1 MYNFLNKKIVRRLE
15 MQIGEFAKLCGT
27 KITVLRHYDKE
38 GLLEPD
44 YVDAFTGYRYYS
56 DEQIPVF
63 FRITAL
69 KKAGFSL
76 VEIKKI
82 LASGQTN
89 ESLLGLFEQK
99 QAELARMTADLDEA
113 RKIVTCEKKDFDVIF
128 TEKEGAWEAQ
138 STVFGA
144 HDERKARELMER
156 TICAKKYQR
165 ISSYET
171 RSIPNSNYAYLVC
184 LVVKL
189 NMNAMNVYEHF
200 QLPFENDERIIGKWA
215 LLGEYAV
222 KSDFYEGFPKGGR
235 MISDTLKTLYFLP
248 EGKRCW
254 CYAWTKGKLLWLSD
268 GDSTVNPYTIE
279 MYENAVYMFVE
290 MKSFEYRY
298 GGRPTVLVL
307 RQIDRKAYT
316 AEDIR
321 RKDDVDLPFVPDPS
335 VMGSWRV
342 YDCVRTKEHFDPAHP
357 TMEPFALHTLDF
369 SEDGTAVLIRS
380 SLEKRNAHKEPCR
393 WTAGVVIRGGIVA
406 CAYEIQ
412 RIEGKEYLF
421 MEWKNGDYVYGGC
434 EPWCYVFVKE

>member
-1 MYNFLNKKIVRRLE
+1 
-15 MQIGEFAKLCGT
+15 MQIGEFAKICGT

-56 DEQIPVF
+56 DEQIPIF

-82 LASGQTN
+82 LASEQTN
-89 ESLLGLFEQK
+89 ESLLDLFEKK

-113 RKIVTCEKKDFDVIF
+113 RKIVTCEKKDFDIIF
-128 TEKEGAWEAQ
+128 TEKDGSAEAQ

-165 ISSYET
+165 ISSYEM

-184 LVVKL
+184 RVIKL
-189 NMNAMNVYEHF
+189 NMNAMNVHEHF
-200 QLPFENDERIIGKWA
+200 QLPFENDERVVGKWEVF
-215 LLGEYAV
+215 GEYAV
-222 KSDFYEGFPKGGR
+222 KSDFYEGFPKGGDK
-235 MISDTLKTLYFLP
+235 ISDTLKTLYFLP
-248 EGKRCW
+248 EGKRHW
-254 CYAWTKGKLLWLSD
+254 CYAWTKGKLLWLAD
-268 GDSTVNPYTIE
+268 GDSTVNPYTVEIH
-279 MYENAVYMFVE
+279 ENSVYMFVE
-290 MKSFEYRY
+290 MKSYEYRY
-298 GGRPTVLVL
+298 GGRPTIMVL
-307 RQIDRKAYT
+307 RQIDRIAYT
-316 AEDIR
+316 AEAVR
-321 RKDDVDLPFVPDPS
+321 RKDDIDLPFVPDPL

-342 YDCVRTKEHFDPAHP
+342 YDCVKSRERFDPAHP
-357 TMEPFALHTLDF
+357 TREPFALHTLEF

-380 SLEKRNAHKEPCR
+380 SLEKKNAYRESCR
-393 WTAGVVIRGGIVA
+393 WTSGVVIRGEIVA
-406 CAYEIQ
+406 CAYEIHW
-412 RIEGKEYLF
+412 IEGKEYLF

-434 EPWCYVFVKE
+434 DPWHYVFVRD